1 MADEVKV
8 FYYIIPILFMVLAM
22 WFYFYPEQGFDK
34 LREGFKNIKD
44 YVPNPQGLEVTAE
57 EGEVIPETHRKAIV
71 SLKDTINGILNAPT
85 KNADCFADYGQMPDL
100 GSYGTSIVLEVQ
112 NGKTVM
118 NVYSGKD
125 GRKII
130 QDLRTEFED
139 MTPCVIAG
147 TNDLTTNFFNKFIE
161 HQSVSGTYYNPV
173 QRITISYD
181 EGANTGIT
189 CTNGN
194 RIMTGAQGS
203 AGPNSN
209 CKNFEDGGMLF
220 SPDHKHICFIPT
232 NWAYNHDTH
241 GINNDYISGSKD
253 NSIQKQYNTKKL
265 ERCF

>member
-1 MADEVKV
+1 MGEETKV
-8 FYYIIPILFMVLAM
+8 IYYIVPLFFLLIAM
-22 WFYFYPEQGFDK
+22 WFYYFPEQGFDK

-44 YVPNPQGLEVTAE
+44 YVPNPQGLEVTAQ
-57 EGEVIPETHRKAIV
+57 EGETIPESHRKAIV

-85 KNADCFADYGQMPDL
+85 KNPDCFADYGEMPEL
-100 GSYGTSIVLEVQ
+100 GSYGTSITLEYQ

-118 NVYSGKD
+118 TVYSGKD

-147 TNDLTTNFFNKFIE
+147 TDEITQNFFTKFIDRQPE
-161 HQSVSGTYYNPV
+161 SGTYYNPV
-173 QRITISYD
+173 QQIKIFYD
-181 EGANTGIT
+181 EGTAIGCTNSNRITTGI
-189 CTNGN
+189 
-194 RIMTGAQGS
+194 QGS
-203 AGPNSN
+203 AGPNSDCN
-209 CKNFEDGGMLF
+209 NFEDGGMLF

-232 NWAYNHDTH
+232 NWIKNTDAN
-241 GINNDYISGSKD
+241 GIDNDYVSGSEA